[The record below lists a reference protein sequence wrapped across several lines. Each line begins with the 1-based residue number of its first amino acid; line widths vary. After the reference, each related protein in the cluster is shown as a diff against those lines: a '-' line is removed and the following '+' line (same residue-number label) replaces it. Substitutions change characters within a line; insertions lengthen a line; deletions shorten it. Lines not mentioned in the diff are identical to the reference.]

1 MLIMFVICM
10 IGGILWGVL
19 FRAGLA
25 SSGTTIDL
33 MTALLSGLIFGAALF
48 GGFMLIGR
56 RQDRRIHAAAKKLPS
71 PPSYSCSALLM
82 QGKQMLTIGVFLC
95 AECLCLVNLA
105 RKDLPV
111 TIIPADDLV
120 RAVLPMPNQLELHL
134 TEGRQIILGTT
145 AAGMLLEE
153 LKTRGWLPFQH

>member
-25 SSGTTIDL
+25 ASGTTIDL

-48 GGFMLIGR
+48 GVFMLIGL
-56 RQDRRIHAAAKKLPS
+56 RQDRQIHAAAKKLPS
-71 PPSYSCSALLM
+71 QPSHSCSALLM
-82 QGKQMLTIGVFLC
+82 QGKRMLTSGVFLC
-95 AECLCLVNLA
+95 AECLCLVNLE

-111 TIIPADDLV
+111 TIIPADDLCRCHTKHAGKFRQHMGWDFFNGSV
-120 RAVLPMPNQLELHL
+120 FIPIQRGSRYACLLCHELY
-134 TEGRQIILGTT
+134 
-145 AAGMLLEE
+145 
-153 LKTRGWLPFQH
+153 